1 MSANVPLS
9 IRIGAIF
16 DNKGL
21 KQADKGVK
29 KLQLSVK
36 NLAGAVGIA
45 FSARA
50 LVNFS
55 KSAVRAS
62 LQQQAEQDRLNQLLT
77 VGVGATASQ
86 VAALND
92 QANALEKLGVVTAGN
107 ITQTQ
112 SQLATFNLQTSTIEK
127 LTPAILDYVTAEKGA
142 TASTEQFKQMTNGL
156 AQALNGNFAS
166 LTRVGFV
173 IDENTKKQIKS
184 GNESERAQA
193 IVDVLNSTY
202 KDFNKNLR
210 ETPAGQM
217 QVLANAAEDA
227 QTIIGTGLIDSLM
240 ILSGDTSVEDLANTM
255 QKVATNTSTAI
266 TEIAKLGRA
275 VGTFFSGGYS
285 KIDKFSDDITDLI
298 DRLTFNSDRI
308 GRRNVGQAGRLFGGG
323 SGGTGGNIETPQE
336 RAQRIKRENEQKR
349 LAASLLAA
357 ENKRLKSEKARAAL
371 AKAQLALGKASQTL
385 DLERIGIEAAL
396 KGSISETDRLS
407 LLLQKSILN
416 ENATLATQLADQL
429 EAAIKRQNDIRSLL
443 LTTPE
448 APNPYRNWKFP
459 EVPQDLINYTA
470 ASLGVSPETVINAPQ
485 TIPAQTTDAT
495 QELLAALLAAEAAQR
510 ASDVALAT
518 ASSVGVASNI
528 PPISIVVELDGSVV
542 GGAITEVQTNQS
554 LSGSF
559 VNVNRLGRFANTPIA
574 I

>member
-16 DNKGL
+16 DNKGI
-21 KQADKGVK
+21 KQADKGITKLSSSAK
-29 KLQLSVK
+29 KLGVALGLALST
-36 NLAGAVGIA
+36 
-45 FSARA
+45 RA
-50 LVNFS
+50 IVNFGKAS
-55 KSAVRAS
+55 VRAS
-62 LQQQAEQDRLNQLLT
+62 LQAQAEQDRLNQLLT

-86 VAALND
+86 IAALND
-92 QANALEKLGVVTAGN
+92 QAEALEKLGVVTAGN

-156 AQALNGNFAS
+156 AQALNGNFSS

-240 ILSGDTSVEDLANTM
+240 ILAGDTSVEDLAETM
-255 QKVATNTSTAI
+255 QDVATNTSKAI
-266 TEIAKLGRA
+266 TEVAKLGRSI
-275 VGTFFSGGYS
+275 GTFFSGGYGA
-285 KIDKFSDDITDLI
+285 IDQFSNNITDLI
-298 DRLTFNSDRI
+298 DRLTFNSERI
-308 GRRNVGQAGRLFGGG
+308 GRRNVGQARRLFGGG
-323 SGGTGGNIETPQE
+323 SGGAGGNIETPQE
-336 RAQRIKRENEQKR
+336 RAIRIKRENDQRR
-349 LAASLLAA
+349 LAANLLAN
-357 ENKRLKSEKARAAL
+357 ENKRLKIEKTRAAL
-371 AKAQLALGKASQTL
+371 AKAQLVLGRASKTV
-385 DLERIGIEAAL
+385 DLERISIEAAL
-396 KGSISETDRLS
+396 KGQISETDRLS
-407 LLLQKSILN
+407 LLLQKSILD
-416 ENATLATQLADQL
+416 ENASLATQLANQL
-429 EAAIKRQNDIRSLL
+429 EAAIKRQNEIRQLL

-448 APNPYRNWKFP
+448 APNPYRNWTLP
-459 EVPQDLINYTA
+459 MDLLNYTA
-470 ASLGVSPETVINAPQ
+470 SSLGVSVAQLQAAPVPI
-485 TIPAQTTDAT
+485 TSSMSDA
-495 QELLAALLAAEAAQR
+495 EMELAAAVGSFRSAEAQ
-510 ASDVALAT
+510 LI
-518 ASSVGVASNI
+518 N
-528 PPISIVVELDGSVV
+528 VEVYLDGNAV
-542 GGAITEVQTNQS
+542 GGAVRDSSVNDS

-559 VNVNRLGRFANTPIA
+559 NTVNRGGRFAPRVL
-574 I
+574 

>member
-29 KLQLSVK
+29 KLQSTVK

-50 LVNFS
+50 LVNFG

-62 LQQQAEQDRLNQLLT
+62 LQAQAEQDRLNQLLT

-92 QANALEKLGVVTAGN
+92 QADALEKLGVVTAGN

-112 SQLATFNLQTSTIEK
+112 SQLATFNLQTSTIEA

-142 TASTEQFKQMTNGL
+142 TATTEQFKQMTNGL

-173 IDENTKKQIKS
+173 IDENTKKQIAS
-184 GNESERAQA
+184 GNESQRAAA

-210 ETPAGQM
+210 DTPAGQM

-227 QTIIGTGLIDSLM
+227 NTIIGQGLIDSLM
-240 ILSGDTSVEDLANTM
+240 ILSGDTNVDDLAVSM
-255 QKVATNTSTAI
+255 QEFATAAAEATKNFAGFLKSIADSALAKKTQDLWGWLFEVKEWPWSKPI
-266 TEIAKLGRA
+266 PEI
-275 VGTFFSGGYS
+275 GT
-285 KIDKFSDDITDLI
+285 
-298 DRLTFNSDRI
+298 
-308 GRRNVGQAGRLFGGG
+308 AGRFFQGG
-323 SGGTGGNIETPQE
+323 SGTFSVNIESAQE

-371 AKAQLALGKASQTL
+371 AKAQLALGKASKTL

-396 KGSISETDRLS
+396 KGQISETDRLS
-407 LLLQKSILN
+407 LLLQKSLLD
-416 ENATLATQLADQL
+416 ENSNLATQLADQL
-429 EAAIKRQNDIRSLL
+429 EAAIKRQNEIRHLL
-443 LTTPE
+443 LTTPK
-448 APNPYRNWKFP
+448 APNPYADWKIP
-459 EVPQDLINYTA
+459 DLKMPSVSIPATLITA
-470 ASLGVSPETVINAPQ
+470 TTEALGVRSIAD
-485 TIPAQTTDAT
+485 IPSTNTEGFTDA
-495 QELLAALLAAEAAQR
+495 QSEVF
-510 ASDVALAT
+510 D
-518 ASSVGVASNI
+518 
-528 PPISIVVELDGSVV
+528 
-542 GGAITEVQTNQS
+542 AITDYIKRFGDPTKDPTVNVTVVLNDQEVGSAIRDVSVNDS

-559 VNVNRLGRFANTPIA
+559 NTVNRVDRFRTLA

>member
-16 DNKGL
+16 DNKGI
-21 KQADKGVK
+21 KQADKGITKLSSSAK
-29 KLQLSVK
+29 KLGVALGLALST
-36 NLAGAVGIA
+36 
-45 FSARA
+45 RA
-50 LVNFS
+50 IVNFGKAS
-55 KSAVRAS
+55 VRAS
-62 LQQQAEQDRLNQLLT
+62 LQAQAEQDRLNQLLT

-86 VAALND
+86 IAALND
-92 QANALEKLGVVTAGN
+92 QAEALEKLGVVTAGN

-156 AQALNGNFAS
+156 AQALNGNFSS

-240 ILSGDTSVEDLANTM
+240 ILAGDTSVEDLAETM
-255 QKVATNTSTAI
+255 QDVATNTSKAI
-266 TEIAKLGRA
+266 TEVAKLGRSI
-275 VGTFFSGGYS
+275 GTFFSGGYGA
-285 KIDKFSDDITDLI
+285 IDQFSNNITDLI

-308 GRRNVGQAGRLFGGG
+308 GRRNVGQARRLFGGG
-323 SGGTGGNIETPQE
+323 SGGAGGNIETPQE
-336 RAQRIKRENEQKR
+336 RAIRIKRENDQRR
-349 LAASLLAA
+349 LAANLLAN
-357 ENKRLKSEKARAAL
+357 ENKRLKIEKTRAAL
-371 AKAQLALGKASQTL
+371 AKAQLVLGRASKTV
-385 DLERIGIEAAL
+385 DLERISIEAAL
-396 KGSISETDRLS
+396 KGQISETDRLS
-407 LLLQKSILN
+407 LLLQKSILD
-416 ENATLATQLADQL
+416 ENASLATQLANQL
-429 EAAIKRQNDIRSLL
+429 EAAIKRQNEIRQLL

-448 APNPYRNWKFP
+448 APNPYRNWTLP
-459 EVPQDLINYTA
+459 MDLLNYTA
-470 ASLGVSPETVINAPQ
+470 SSLGVSVAQLQAAPVPI
-485 TIPAQTTDAT
+485 TSSMSDA
-495 QELLAALLAAEAAQR
+495 EMELAAAVGSFRSAEAQ
-510 ASDVALAT
+510 LI
-518 ASSVGVASNI
+518 N
-528 PPISIVVELDGSVV
+528 VEVYLDGNAV
-542 GGAITEVQTNQS
+542 GGAVRDSSVNDS

-559 VNVNRLGRFANTPIA
+559 NTVNRGGRFAPRVL
-574 I
+574 

>member
-112 SQLATFNLQTSTIEK
+112 SQLATFNLQTSTIEA

-142 TASTEQFKQMTNGL
+142 TATTEQFKQMTNGL

-173 IDENTKKQIKS
+173 IDENTKKQIAS
-184 GNESERAQA
+184 GNESQRAAA

-210 ETPAGQM
+210 DTPAGQM

-227 QTIIGTGLIDSLM
+227 NTIIGQGLIDSLM
-240 ILSGDTSVEDLANTM
+240 ILSGDTNVDDLAVSM
-255 QKVATNTSTAI
+255 QEFATAAAEATKNFAGFLKSIADSALAKKTQDLWGWLFEVKEWPWSKPI
-266 TEIAKLGRA
+266 PEI
-275 VGTFFSGGYS
+275 GT
-285 KIDKFSDDITDLI
+285 
-298 DRLTFNSDRI
+298 
-308 GRRNVGQAGRLFGGG
+308 AGRFFQGG
-323 SGGTGGNIETPQE
+323 SGTFSVNIESAQE

-371 AKAQLALGKASQTL
+371 AKAQLALGKASKTL

-396 KGSISETDRLS
+396 KGQISETDRLS
-407 LLLQKSILN
+407 LLLQKSLLD
-416 ENATLATQLADQL
+416 ENSNLATQLADQL
-429 EAAIKRQNDIRSLL
+429 EAAIKRQNEIRHLL
-443 LTTPE
+443 LTTPK
-448 APNPYRNWKFP
+448 APNPYEDWKIP
-459 EVPQDLINYTA
+459 ADLLNYTA

-495 QELLAALLAAEAAQR
+495 RELLDALLAAEEARRKVEAAEAAA
-510 ASDVALAT
+510 ASQANIFVKVEVDGTEINST
-518 ASSVGVASNI
+518 AKT
-528 PPISIVVELDGSVV
+528 EL
-542 GGAITEVQTNQS
+542 TNQS

-559 VNVNRLGRFANTPIA
+559 VNVNRLGRFANTPVA
-574 I
+574 L

>member
-1 MSANVPLS
+1 MPE
-9 IRIGAIF
+9 IRIGSTF
-16 DNKGL
+16 DAKGF
-21 KQADKGVK
+21 KQASKSTSALEKNVK
-29 KLQLSVK
+29 KLGSS
-36 NLAGAVGIA
+36 LAAA
-45 FSARA
+45 FSVRA
-50 LVNFS
+50 IVNFGKAS
-55 KSAVRAS
+55 VRAS
-62 LQQQAEQDRLNQLLT
+62 LQAQAEQDRLNQLLT

-92 QANALEKLGVVTAGN
+92 QAQALEKLGVVTAGN

-112 SQLATFNLQTSTIEK
+112 SQLATFNLQTSTIEA

-142 TASTEQFKQMTNGL
+142 TASTSDFKQMTNGL

-193 IVDVLNSTY
+193 IIDVLNSTY

-210 ETPAGQM
+210 ATPAGQM

-227 QTIIGTGLIDSLM
+227 QTIIGTGLIDAL
-240 ILSGDTSVEDLANTM
+240 
-255 QKVATNTSTAI
+255 
-266 TEIAKLGRA
+266 
-275 VGTFFSGGYS
+275 
-285 KIDKFSDDITDLI
+285 
-298 DRLTFNSDRI
+298 
-308 GRRNVGQAGRLFGGG
+308 
-323 SGGTGGNIETPQE
+323 
-336 RAQRIKRENEQKR
+336 
-349 LAASLLAA
+349 SLLAGEGNTVEPLA
-357 ENKRLKSEKARAAL
+357 ESMSEFSIYVADAIVGTALLIEKLKEIPGLGSQNALSSKSFLINPTTTALAILKRGFDYVSQLGKEFREPGMGGYPSSALGPGFIDPNELAAKRRMAAEKAAAKLQKQILANDNKRLKSEKARAAL
-371 AKAQLALGKASQTL
+371 AKAQLALGRASKTL

-429 EAAIKRQNDIRSLL
+429 EAAIKRQNDIRDLL

-470 ASLGVSPETVINAPQ
+470 ASLGVSPETIINAPQ
-485 TIPAQTTDAT
+485 SIPGQTTDGT
-495 QELLAALLAAEAAQR
+495 QELLAALLAAEDARLKAEAAER
-510 ASDVALAT
+510 AA
-518 ASSVGVASNI
+518 ASQSNI
-528 PPISIVVELDGSVV
+528 FVTVEVAGEEVAAV
-542 GGAITEVQTNQS
+542 ITQQQTNQS

-559 VNVNRLGRFANTPIA
+559 VNVNRLGRFAQLQTPQ
-574 I
+574 

>member
-1 MSANVPLS
+1 MSANAPLS

-29 KLQLSVK
+29 KLQSTVK

-50 LVNFS
+50 LVNFG

-62 LQQQAEQDRLNQLLT
+62 LQAQAEQDRLNQLLT

-92 QANALEKLGVVTAGN
+92 QAEALEKLGVVTAGN

-112 SQLATFNLQTSTIEK
+112 SQLATFNLQTSTIEA

-142 TASTEQFKQMTNGL
+142 TATTEQFKQMTNGL

-173 IDENTKKQIKS
+173 IDENTKKQIAS
-184 GNESERAQA
+184 GNESQRAAA
-193 IVDVLNSTY
+193 IVEVLNSTY

-210 ETPAGQM
+210 DTPAGQM

-227 QTIIGTGLIDSLM
+227 NTIIGQGLIDSLM
-240 ILSGDTSVEDLANTM
+240 ILSGDTNVDDLAVSM
-255 QKVATNTSTAI
+255 QEFATAAAEATKNFAGFLKSIADSALAKKTQDLWGWLFEVKEWPWSKPI
-266 TEIAKLGRA
+266 PEI
-275 VGTFFSGGYS
+275 GT
-285 KIDKFSDDITDLI
+285 
-298 DRLTFNSDRI
+298 
-308 GRRNVGQAGRLFGGG
+308 AGRFFQGG
-323 SGGTGGNIETPQE
+323 SGTFSVNIESAQE

-371 AKAQLALGKASQTL
+371 AKAQLALGKASKTL

-396 KGSISETDRLS
+396 KGQISETDRLS
-407 LLLQKSILN
+407 LLLQKSLLD
-416 ENATLATQLADQL
+416 ENSNLATQLADQL
-429 EAAIKRQNDIRSLL
+429 EAAIKRQNEIRYLL
-443 LTTPE
+443 LTTPK
-448 APNPYRNWKFP
+448 APNPYEDWKIP
-459 EVPQDLINYTA
+459 ADLLNYTA
-470 ASLGVSPETVINAPQ
+470 VSLGVSPETVINAPQ

-495 QELLAALLAAEAAQR
+495 RELLDALLAAEEARRKVEAAEAAA
-510 ASDVALAT
+510 ASQANIFVKVEVDGTEINST
-518 ASSVGVASNI
+518 AKT
-528 PPISIVVELDGSVV
+528 EL
-542 GGAITEVQTNQS
+542 TNQS

-559 VNVNRLGRFANTPIA
+559 VNVNRLGRFANTPVA
-574 I
+574 L

>member
-29 KLQLSVK
+29 KLQVSVK

-50 LVNFS
+50 LVNFG
-55 KSAVRAS
+55 KAAVRAS
-62 LQQQAEQDRLNQLLT
+62 LQQQAEQDRLNQLLR

-92 QANALEKLGVVTAGN
+92 QAEALEKLGVVTAGN

-156 AQALNGNFAS
+156 AQALNGNFSS

-210 ETPAGQM
+210 DTPVGQM
-217 QVLANAAEDA
+217 QVLAMAAEDA
-227 QTIIGTGLIDSLM
+227 QTIIGQGLIDSLM
-240 ILSGDTSVEDLANTM
+240 ILAGDTTVDELAISM
-255 QKVATNTSTAI
+255 QEFATSTSEAVVNLGKLLKAI
-266 TEIAKLGRA
+266 KAPEILQALGITLGKLTTKKGLIEIFTPFGEMGSIPSSERA
-275 VGTFFSGGYS
+275 
-285 KIDKFSDDITDLI
+285 
-298 DRLTFNSDRI
+298 
-308 GRRNVGQAGRLFGGG
+308 RRSFMGG
-323 SGGTGGNIETPQE
+323 SGGAGGNIETPQE
-336 RAQRIKRENEQKR
+336 RAIRIKRENDQRR
-349 LAASLLAA
+349 LAANLLAN
-357 ENKRLKSEKARAAL
+357 ENKRLKIEKTRAAL
-371 AKAQLALGKASQTL
+371 AKAQLVLGRASKTV
-385 DLERIGIEAAL
+385 DLERISIEAAL
-396 KGSISETDRLS
+396 KGQISETDRLS
-407 LLLQKSILN
+407 LLLQKSILD
-416 ENATLATQLADQL
+416 ENASLATQLANQL
-429 EAAIKRQNDIRSLL
+429 EAAIKRQNEIRQLL

-448 APNPYRNWKFP
+448 APNPYRNWTLP
-459 EVPQDLINYTA
+459 MDLLNYTA
-470 ASLGVSPETVINAPQ
+470 SSLGVSVAQLQAAPVPI
-485 TIPAQTTDAT
+485 TSSMSDA
-495 QELLAALLAAEAAQR
+495 EMELAAAVGSFRSAEAQ
-510 ASDVALAT
+510 LI
-518 ASSVGVASNI
+518 N
-528 PPISIVVELDGSVV
+528 VEVYLDGNAV
-542 GGAITEVQTNQS
+542 GGAVRDSSVNDS

-559 VNVNRLGRFANTPIA
+559 NTVNRGGRFAPRVL
-574 I
+574 

>member
-29 KLQLSVK
+29 KLQSTVK

-50 LVNFS
+50 LVNFG

-62 LQQQAEQDRLNQLLT
+62 LQAQAEQDRLNQLLT

-92 QANALEKLGVVTAGN
+92 QADALEKLGVVTAGN

-112 SQLATFNLQTSTIEK
+112 SQLATFNLQTSTIEA

-142 TASTEQFKQMTNGL
+142 TATTEQFKQMTNGL

-173 IDENTKKQIKS
+173 IDENTKKQIAS
-184 GNESERAQA
+184 GNESQRAAA

-210 ETPAGQM
+210 DTPAGQM

-227 QTIIGTGLIDSLM
+227 NTIIGQGLIDSLM
-240 ILSGDTSVEDLANTM
+240 ILSGDTNVDDLAVSM
-255 QKVATNTSTAI
+255 QEFATAAAEATKNFAGFLKSIADSALAKKTQDLWGWLFEVKEWPWSKPI
-266 TEIAKLGRA
+266 PEI
-275 VGTFFSGGYS
+275 GT
-285 KIDKFSDDITDLI
+285 
-298 DRLTFNSDRI
+298 
-308 GRRNVGQAGRLFGGG
+308 AGRFFQGG
-323 SGGTGGNIETPQE
+323 SGTFSVNIESPQE

-371 AKAQLALGKASQTL
+371 AKAQLALGKASKTL

-396 KGSISETDRLS
+396 KGNINETDRLS
-407 LLLQKSILN
+407 LLLQKSLLDN
-416 ENATLATQLADQL
+416 NATLATQLSDQL
-429 EAAIKRQNDIRSLL
+429 EAAIKRNNELRQAL
-443 LTTPE
+443 LTTPK
-448 APNPYRNWKFP
+448 APNPYEDWKIP
-459 EVPQDLINYTA
+459 ADLLAYTA
-470 ASLGVSPETVINAPQ
+470 ASLGVSPETVINAPE

-510 ASDVALAT
+510 AADMAQAQAAAVTAGSSAPSINVKVEVA
-518 ASSVGVASNI
+518 GEEVAA
-528 PPISIVVELDGSVV
+528 V
-542 GGAITEVQTNQS
+542 ITQQQTNQS

-559 VNVNRLGRFANTPIA
+559 VNVNRLGRFANTPVA
-574 I
+574 T

>member
-29 KLQLSVK
+29 KLQSTVK

-50 LVNFS
+50 LVNFG

-62 LQQQAEQDRLNQLLT
+62 LQAQAEQDRLNQLLT

-92 QANALEKLGVVTAGN
+92 QADALEKLGVVTAGN

-112 SQLATFNLQTSTIEK
+112 SQLATFNLQTSTIEA

-142 TASTEQFKQMTNGL
+142 TATTEQFKQMTNGL

-173 IDENTKKQIKS
+173 IDENTKKQIAS
-184 GNESERAQA
+184 GNESQRAAA

-210 ETPAGQM
+210 DTPAGQM

-227 QTIIGTGLIDSLM
+227 NTIIGQGLIDSLM
-240 ILSGDTSVEDLANTM
+240 ILSGDTNVDDLAVSM
-255 QKVATNTSTAI
+255 QEFATAAAEATKNFAGFLKSIADSALAKKTQDLWGWLFEVKEWPWSKPI
-266 TEIAKLGRA
+266 PEI
-275 VGTFFSGGYS
+275 GT
-285 KIDKFSDDITDLI
+285 
-298 DRLTFNSDRI
+298 
-308 GRRNVGQAGRLFGGG
+308 AGRFFQGG
-323 SGGTGGNIETPQE
+323 SGTFSVNIESAQE

-371 AKAQLALGKASQTL
+371 AKAQLALGKASKTL

-396 KGSISETDRLS
+396 KGQISETDRLS
-407 LLLQKSILN
+407 LLLQKSLLD
-416 ENATLATQLADQL
+416 ENSNLATQLADQL
-429 EAAIKRQNDIRSLL
+429 EAAIKRQNEIRHLL
-443 LTTPE
+443 LTTPK
-448 APNPYRNWKFP
+448 APNPYEDWKIP
-459 EVPQDLINYTA
+459 ADLLNYTA

-495 QELLAALLAAEAAQR
+495 RELLDALLAAEEARRKVEAAEAAA
-510 ASDVALAT
+510 ASQANIFVKVEVDGTEINST
-518 ASSVGVASNI
+518 AKT
-528 PPISIVVELDGSVV
+528 EL
-542 GGAITEVQTNQS
+542 TNQS

-559 VNVNRLGRFANTPIA
+559 VNVNRLGRFANTPVA
-574 I
+574 L

>member
-29 KLQLSVK
+29 KLQSTVK

-50 LVNFS
+50 LVNFG

-62 LQQQAEQDRLNQLLT
+62 LQAQAEQDRLNQLLT

-92 QANALEKLGVVTAGN
+92 QAEALEKLGVVTAGN

-112 SQLATFNLQTSTIEK
+112 SQLATFNLQTSTIEA

-142 TASTEQFKQMTNGL
+142 TATTEQFKQMTNGL

-173 IDENTKKQIKS
+173 IDENTKKQIAS
-184 GNESERAQA
+184 GNESQRAAA
-193 IVDVLNSTY
+193 IVEVLNSTY

-210 ETPAGQM
+210 DTPAGQM

-227 QTIIGTGLIDSLM
+227 NTIIGQGLIDSLM
-240 ILSGDTSVEDLANTM
+240 ILSGDTNVDDLAVSM
-255 QKVATNTSTAI
+255 QEFATAAAEATKNFAGFLKSIADSALAKKTQDLWGWLFEVKEWPWSKPI
-266 TEIAKLGRA
+266 PEI
-275 VGTFFSGGYS
+275 GT
-285 KIDKFSDDITDLI
+285 
-298 DRLTFNSDRI
+298 
-308 GRRNVGQAGRLFGGG
+308 AGRFFQGG
-323 SGGTGGNIETPQE
+323 SGTFSVNIESAQD

-357 ENKRLKSEKARAAL
+357 ENKRLKTEKARAAL